1 MKNFVKRTI
10 GHYRAL
16 LEHSLKR
23 REPSPEHILKRLVIP
38 LCQDFNYILQEGT
51 KNDAWI
57 ALEGISRECSKAY
70 KKIGK

>member
-1 MKNFVKRTI
+1 MKRAI
-10 GHYRAL
+10 GHYGAL

-23 REPSPEHILKRLVIP
+23 HEPSPEHILKRLVIS

-57 ALEGISRECSKAY
+57 ALEGFSRECSKAY